1 MCSAKKYLVFHA
13 PLSLSRNEGLLT
25 DFAEPGS
32 ILRVPKPRLP
42 MQSQS
47 DRIRQNGDREDPTA
61 WLLSQHELD
70 QEYLYR
76 LWKAGR
82 ITHAYVQTWAKALSE
97 LEAEAS
103 CDYFVWL
110 MQQNPSLQ
118 LCGGR

>member
-1 MCSAKKYLVFHA
+1 MCSAKKDLVFHD

-25 DFAEPGS
+25 NFAEPGS

-47 DRIRQNGDREDPTA
+47 DRIRRKGDREDPTA
-61 WLLSQHELD
+61 RLLNQHGLD

-97 LEAEAS
+97 LEAEAR

-110 MQQNPSLQ
+110 MKNQPMLV
-118 LCGGR
+118 

>member
-1 MCSAKKYLVFHA
+1 MSSAKKYLVSHA

-25 DFAEPGS
+25 DFAKLGS

-47 DRIRQNGDREDPTA
+47 DRIRQKGDREDPTA
-61 WLLSQHELD
+61 WLLSEHELD

-82 ITHAYVQTWAKALSE
+82 ITHAFVHLWGKALSE
-97 LEAEAS
+97 LQAEAD
-103 CDYFVWL
+103 CDYFAWL
-110 MQQNPSLQ
+110 MLNQPVLV
-118 LCGGR
+118 

>member
-47 DRIRQNGDREDPTA
+47 DRIRQKGDREDPTA
-61 WLLSQHELD
+61 WLLSEHELD

-82 ITHAYVQTWAKALSE
+82 ITHAFVHLWGKALSE
-97 LEAEAS
+97 LQAEAD
-103 CDYFVWL
+103 CDYFAWL
-110 MQQNPSLQ
+110 MLNQPVLV
-118 LCGGR
+118 